1 MEVSYLSYDKE
12 QDTLRAYE
20 QFKLQWMIDHGFT
33 LSDLMEE
40 LDKMQEENPD
50 ATVSSL
56 FDDWEYG
63 YGFASEVWPCYEEF
77 MEEDYPWLKKS
88 APGWKT

>member
-1 MEVSYLSYDKE
+1 MSYDKE

-20 QFKLQWMIDHGFT
+20 QFKLQWMIDNGFT

-50 ATVSSL
+50 AAVSSL